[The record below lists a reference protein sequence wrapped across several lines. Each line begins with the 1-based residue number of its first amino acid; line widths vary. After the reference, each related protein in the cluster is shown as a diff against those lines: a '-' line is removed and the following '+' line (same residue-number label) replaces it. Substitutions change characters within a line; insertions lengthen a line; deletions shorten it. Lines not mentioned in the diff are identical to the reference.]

1 MYESNALLSRNSA
14 YPMGFYPPSGGSR
27 VFDSTYPSVTVT
39 CSHDR
44 PGTVSYSEPNRVL
57 SPTEISHH
65 QTIQTRMRSLNS
77 CMDASFKTR
86 QHVLQIRRDFPQFLE
101 QHPHLYSNYLE
112 ERTKLINNTIQHRKQ
127 SPGHPYGHYNTM
139 GPVPSSYQQN
149 NNPMAQRCA
158 QKNPSHPYHNPWVQT
173 GRFTMSPPSAQQF
186 SVYHKPKTDSNRQ
199 LDRSS
204 YPHDGGNNET
214 FYGHHNKDRDSYGLV
229 SRSDEENIHPSTGIN
244 VKSTSKWSSADNCLG
259 DHKHHQQNHHKY
271 TNLQNASSVQDVNKF
286 KKKDGG
292 ESIKSNQSF
301 ISEGNFSLPELS
313 VAGFM
318 ANKMDGGENSTKRS
332 EGGTSAFNYLLDI
345 CTSEVSNSSSRHYP
359 TQGEWKNA
367 FASEFPLPDSL
378 NGNRYSVPPQDA
390 SPAQKSSTNSL
401 KFSEAFTPRAS
412 SSSNEFRYH
421 KTHGL
426 VEEKQYRKRLS
437 WRQDPMES
445 RDHHL
450 KRTASQ
456 QYHSSGSQSQNH
468 SKSKFRRK
476 TIRRRGPSVNS
487 PTNEEMVVS
496 APLFI
501 GSTTKSDSIKTFEV
515 IKAVETIF
523 ENPMRSS
530 FAPSE
535 DRWQPVR
542 IMDRR

>member
-1 MYESNALLSRNSA
+1 
-14 YPMGFYPPSGGSR
+14 
-27 VFDSTYPSVTVT
+27 
-39 CSHDR
+39 
-44 PGTVSYSEPNRVL
+44 
-57 SPTEISHH
+57 
-65 QTIQTRMRSLNS
+65 
-77 CMDASFKTR
+77 MDASFKTR

-112 ERTKLINNTIQHRKQ
+112 ERAKLIHNTIRHRQQ
-127 SPGHPYGHYNTM
+127 SLGHPYDHYNAM
-139 GPVPSSYQQN
+139 GPVPSSHQQN

-158 QKNPSHPYHNPWVQT
+158 QKNTPHHPHHNPWTQT
-173 GRFTMSPPSAQQF
+173 GRFTMPPPCTQQF
-186 SVYHKPKTDSNRQ
+186 SVYQKPKTDSNRQ

-214 FYGHHNKDRDSYGLV
+214 FYGHHQDRDSYGLV
-229 SRSDEENIHPSTGIN
+229 SRSDEENIHPSTGVN
-244 VKSTSKWSSADNCLG
+244 LKSTSKWSSTDNCLG

-271 TNLQNASSVQDVNKF
+271 TNLQNASSLQDTKF
-286 KKKDGG
+286 KKMDGG
-292 ESIKSNQSF
+292 ESIKSNQSY
-301 ISEGNFSLPELS
+301 ISEGNFSLPELT

-332 EGGTSAFNYLLDI
+332 EGGTSAFNYLMDI
-345 CTSEVSNSSSRHYP
+345 CSSEVSNYSSKNHLK
-359 TQGEWKNA
+359 QGEWKNA

-378 NGNRYSVPPQDA
+378 NGNRFSVPLQDA
-390 SPAQKSSTNSL
+390 SPARKSSTNSL

-421 KTHGL
+421 KSNGL

-437 WRQDPMES
+437 WREDPVES

-450 KRTASQ
+450 KRTASH
-456 QYHSSGSQSQNH
+456 QYHSSGSQPQNL

-487 PTNEEMVVS
+487 PTNEEVELS

-501 GSTTKSDSIKTFEV
+501 GSVTKSDSIKTFEV

-523 ENPMRSS
+523 ENPLRSS
-530 FAPSE
+530 LVPSE

-542 IMDRR
+542 IMDGR